1 MIVATEVIVPWIRSP
16 LWSATCI
23 SITLSIV
30 QLANEAGLSNKF
42 LGVASNYLAKVCTG
56 DQVQVGI
63 RSSAATFH
71 LPEDPS
77 VPVVMFATGSGIAP
91 MRGFTQRVEQ
101 AKSGRNVGKMVL
113 DVGHRNR
120 ISSGRLRIHLVA
132 DTFKSD
138 RVLYDKELIYEYFL
152 AGAKFY
158 TSGSPPVANALKESL
173 ISLAKIRHSDWD
185 DERPARKWEFTQKE
199 RLATDVFA

>member
-1 MIVATEVIVPWIRSP
+1 MRIRQYSISSSLLWNATRV
-16 LWSATCI
+16 

-30 QLANEAGLSNKF
+30 QLANKAGLSKKF

-56 DQVQVGI
+56 YQVQVGI
-63 RSSAATFH
+63 RTSTTTFH

-77 VPVVMFATGSGIAP
+77 VPVVMFAAGSGIAP
-91 MRGFTQRVEQ
+91 MRGFIQQRVEQ

-113 DVGHRNR
+113 FYGCRSSDQDFLYVEDDLRNGKNWDSR
-120 ISSGRLRIHLVA
+120 RLSWSLAGRLKIRLVV
-132 DTFKSD
+132 DMFKSD

-158 TSGSPPVANALKESL
+158 TCGSPPVASALKESL
-173 ISLAKIRHSDWD
+173 ISLAKIRHSD
-185 DERPARKWEFTQKE
+185 
-199 RLATDVFA
+199 